1 MYMKFVLFLTL
12 FIAASIVQAQ
22 IPAYNQYTTKDG
34 LSGNTVYCGVQDK
47 NGFLWFG
54 TNQGLSRF
62 DGTRFEHFG
71 VEEGLPDPEV
81 LGLFSSSDG
90 DLWISCFKKNLSIRK
105 NGHIQTAAADNLL
118 SKISLK
124 SAIVTYYED
133 KLRKKCICS
142 KDETFFILKQDSVIR
157 VKWPYN
163 VLSILEVNGTLYAL
177 TTGLFR
183 ISINGD
189 MLQKIIFDKSSPL
202 LFKGFTDA
210 IAIGDKLIVM
220 SPYLKM
226 YHIKGDSMHLIAEH
240 KDIFGKLFADSQGRF
255 WVGTSNKGAICFMP
269 PFHSLSSYS
278 SYITGKRVNSI
289 IEDNQGGFWFG
300 TIGEGVFRLGPN
312 ESTIYNLSSDHT
324 PTNITALSTAT
335 GGGILAGD
343 DKGFLHHISKEGVKK
358 IPLPGIEK
366 YNKCREIKRIAP
378 HDYWIGSD
386 LGLYHYQTGK
396 VTLSTDISAIKEMEY
411 RKDTLWIGT
420 GGSVYFLPS
429 NTTALIKTKAERAT
443 ALCQDSEGILW
454 EGGTNGLKCEQQ
466 AFQFNWGER
475 FSELG
480 NRVLALENGGQGILW
495 AVTPQHGLIRLH
507 VKNGAVLSLQLM
519 GYCFNTG
526 IRNIQSLFQDA
537 SGKLWIATNEGIY
550 TLDKEYKTQYFGL
563 QDGLA
568 NLDVNC
574 ALVANDTLWV
584 GTVAGVTCRPLS
596 TIKKESTSPIFFAA
610 LRYRAAE
617 KNIRISLLDT
627 LLDVPVLYL
636 PSNANAVELDLSVQ
650 DYNSDYNKNFECTII
665 RQFPAWYNVTFDHL
679 LGWIRAG
686 FRSPQE
692 SSMAERGVLQMGLNL
707 PTGRYLISAST
718 SNKGGNTIFQPN
730 YFTLEKDTPWYGT
743 ALFWCICWVFII
755 VALYRIIHAGNQ
767 YRIIQTQL
775 AELKIQ
781 ALQAQINPHFIGNSI
796 NAIQQFFYPPN
807 AAKAS
812 IYIAIFTRLL
822 RKTMEFSEHHFI
834 PFHEELLYVND
845 YLEMVQLRFE
855 DRFEYTV
862 SSTPNIP
869 PDLLF
874 PSMLLQPLLE
884 NATIHGLNQD
894 GETLIEVGFDMVGNR
909 LRCQITDNG
918 IGIEKA
924 KQTKITLSPQHK
936 SKGMELLFKKI
947 QTLNILYHHDID
959 LTVNDRKN
967 EQPAQAG
974 TRVVVSFS
982 LLNQSQLPKI
992 DDEKN

>member
-1 MYMKFVLFLTL
+1 MKFVLFLTL

-133 KLRKKCICS
+133 KLRKKCICG

-378 HDYWIGSD
+378 HD
-386 LGLYHYQTGK
+386 
-396 VTLSTDISAIKEMEY
+396 
-411 RKDTLWIGT
+411 
-420 GGSVYFLPS
+420 
-429 NTTALIKTKAERAT
+429 
-443 ALCQDSEGILW
+443 
-454 EGGTNGLKCEQQ
+454 
-466 AFQFNWGER
+466 
-475 FSELG
+475 
-480 NRVLALENGGQGILW
+480 
-495 AVTPQHGLIRLH
+495 
-507 VKNGAVLSLQLM
+507 
-519 GYCFNTG
+519 
-526 IRNIQSLFQDA
+526 
-537 SGKLWIATNEGIY
+537 
-550 TLDKEYKTQYFGL
+550 
-563 QDGLA
+563 
-568 NLDVNC
+568 
-574 ALVANDTLWV
+574 
-584 GTVAGVTCRPLS
+584 
-596 TIKKESTSPIFFAA
+596 
-610 LRYRAAE
+610 
-617 KNIRISLLDT
+617 
-627 LLDVPVLYL
+627 
-636 PSNANAVELDLSVQ
+636 
-650 DYNSDYNKNFECTII
+650 
-665 RQFPAWYNVTFDHL
+665 
-679 LGWIRAG
+679 
-686 FRSPQE
+686 
-692 SSMAERGVLQMGLNL
+692 
-707 PTGRYLISAST
+707 
-718 SNKGGNTIFQPN
+718 
-730 YFTLEKDTPWYGT
+730 
-743 ALFWCICWVFII
+743 
-755 VALYRIIHAGNQ
+755 
-767 YRIIQTQL
+767 
-775 AELKIQ
+775 
-781 ALQAQINPHFIGNSI
+781 
-796 NAIQQFFYPPN
+796 
-807 AAKAS
+807 
-812 IYIAIFTRLL
+812 
-822 RKTMEFSEHHFI
+822 
-834 PFHEELLYVND
+834 
-845 YLEMVQLRFE
+845 
-855 DRFEYTV
+855 
-862 SSTPNIP
+862 
-869 PDLLF
+869 
-874 PSMLLQPLLE
+874 
-884 NATIHGLNQD
+884 
-894 GETLIEVGFDMVGNR
+894 
-909 LRCQITDNG
+909 
-918 IGIEKA
+918 
-924 KQTKITLSPQHK
+924 
-936 SKGMELLFKKI
+936 
-947 QTLNILYHHDID
+947 
-959 LTVNDRKN
+959 
-967 EQPAQAG
+967 
-974 TRVVVSFS
+974 
-982 LLNQSQLPKI
+982 
-992 DDEKN
+992 

>member
-1 MYMKFVLFLTL
+1 MKFILFLFL
-12 FIAASIVQAQ
+12 FISISILQAQ
-22 IPAYNQYTTKDG
+22 DPAYNQYTTKDG

-47 NGFLWFG
+47 KGFLWFG

-71 VEEGLPDPEV
+71 VKEGLPDPEV
-81 LGLFSSSDG
+81 LELFSSSDG

-105 NGHIQTAAADNLL
+105 NGHIQTSAADNLL

-133 KLRKKCICS
+133 SLGKKWICG
-142 KDETFFILKQDSVIR
+142 KDSTFFILKQESVIR
-157 VKWPYN
+157 VKWPHN
-163 VLSILEVNGTLYAL
+163 VASFLEINGTLFAL
-177 TTGLFR
+177 TDTGLLR

-189 MLQKIIFDKSSPL
+189 ILQNIIFDKSNPFP
-202 LFKGFTDA
+202 FKEFSNA
-210 IAIGDKLIVM
+210 IATGDKLIVM
-220 SPYLKM
+220 SPHLKI
-226 YHIKGDSMHLIAEH
+226 YQIKGDSLHLIEEH

-255 WVGTSNKGAICFMP
+255 WVGTSNKGAICFTP

-278 SYITGKRVNSI
+278 SYISGKRVNSI

-300 TIGEGVFRLGPN
+300 TIGEGLFRLVPN
-312 ESTIYNLSSDHT
+312 GSLIYRFSPDHI

-343 DKGFLHHISKEGVKK
+343 DKGFIHHVSKRGVEK
-358 IPLPGIEK
+358 INLPSVEK
-366 YNKCREIKRIAP
+366 YNKCRQIKHVAP
-378 HDYWIGSD
+378 HEYWIGTD
-386 LGLYHYQTGK
+386 LGLYHYQKGK
-396 VTLSTDISAIKEMEY
+396 LTLTSHLSAIKAIEY

-420 GGSVYFLPS
+420 AGTVYFLPFNATEVS
-429 NTTALIKTKAERAT
+429 RTRAERAT
-443 ALCQDSEGILW
+443 ALCQDSEGFLW
-454 EGGTNGLKCEQQ
+454 VGGTNGLKCEQQ
-466 AFQFNWGER
+466 AFLFNWGER

-480 NRVLALENGGQGILW
+480 NRVLALENAGQGVLW
-495 AVTPQHGLIRLH
+495 VVTPQDGLIRLQ

-519 GYCFNTG
+519 DYCFKGG
-526 IRNIQSLFQDA
+526 IDNIQSLFQDA
-537 SGKLWIATNEGIY
+537 DGKLWIATNQGIY

-574 ALVANDTLWV
+574 VLVANDTLWV
-584 GTVAGVTCRPLS
+584 GTSAGVTCRPLS
-596 TIKKESTSPIFFAA
+596 TIKKGSSSPIFFTA
-610 LRYRAAE
+610 LRYRMAE
-617 KNIRISLLDT
+617 KNIKISLLDT
-627 LLDVPVLYL
+627 LLGASVLCI
-636 PSNANAVELDLSVQ
+636 PSDANAVELELSVQ
-650 DYNSDYNKNFECTII
+650 DYNSDFNTNFECTITK
-665 RQFPAWYNVTFDHL
+665 QFPAWYNITFDHL

-686 FRSPQE
+686 FRAPQE
-692 SSMAERGVLQMGLNL
+692 SSIAEHGVLQMGLNL
-707 PTGRYLISAST
+707 PSGRYLISALT
-718 SNKGGNTIFQPN
+718 SNKAGSSIFEPN
-730 YFTLEKDTPWYGT
+730 YFILVKDTPWYGT
-743 ALFWCICWVFII
+743 ALFWCICWVLII
-755 VALYRIIHAGNQ
+755 LGLYRIIRAGNQ
-767 YRIIQTQL
+767 FRIIQTQL

-834 PFHEELLYVND
+834 PFHEEVLYVND
-845 YLEMVQLRFE
+845 YLDMVQLRFE
-855 DRFEYTV
+855 DRFEYIVT
-862 SSTPNIP
+862 STPNIP

-894 GETLIEVGFDMVGNR
+894 GETLIEVAFDMVGNR

-924 KQTKITLSPQHK
+924 KQTKIILNPQHK

-947 QTLNILYHHDID
+947 QTLNTLYHHDID

-974 TRVVVSFS
+974 THVVISFS
-982 LLNQSQLPKI
+982 LKNQSQLPKI

>member
-1 MYMKFVLFLTL
+1 MKFALFLTL
-12 FIAASIVQAQ
+12 FITAYTVQAQ
-22 IPAYNQYTTKDG
+22 NPAYNQYTTKDG

-47 NGFLWFG
+47 KGFLWFG

-71 VEEGLPDPEV
+71 VKEGLPDPEV
-81 LGLFSSSDG
+81 LELFSSSDG

-105 NGHIQTAAADNLL
+105 NGHIQIAVEDNLL
-118 SKISLK
+118 AKISLK
-124 SAIVTYYED
+124 SAIFTFHED
-133 KLRKKCICS
+133 RLGKKWICG
-142 KDETFFILKQDSVIR
+142 KDRSLFIINQDSIIR
-157 VKWPYN
+157 INCPTN
-163 VLSILEVNGTLYAL
+163 VFSVFEMDGDLFAIRTDGLYRMSL
-177 TTGLFR
+177 
-183 ISINGD
+183 NGD
-189 MLQKIIFDKSSPL
+189 LLQNIILDQPTQNP
-202 LFKGFTDA
+202 FTVLTNA
-210 IAIGDKLIVM
+210 VVTGDKLIVM
-220 SPYLKM
+220 SPHLM
-226 YHIKGDSMHLIAEH
+226 MFQRQGDRFQFIEEH
-240 KDIFGKLFADSQGRF
+240 KDLFGKLFVDSQGRC
-255 WVGTSNKGAICFMP
+255 WVGTSNKGAICFVP
-269 PFHSLSSYS
+269 PYNSLSN
-278 SYITGKRVNSI
+278 YISFIPGKRVNSI
-289 IEDNQGGFWFG
+289 IEDIQGGFWFG

-312 ESTIYNLSSDHT
+312 GSTIYNLSSDHT

-335 GGGILAGD
+335 GGGILSGD

-366 YNKCREIKRIAP
+366 YNKCRQIKHIAP
-378 HDYWIGSD
+378 YDYWIGSD
-386 LGLYHYQTGK
+386 LGLYHYQKGK
-396 VTLSTDISAIKEMEY
+396 VTLTTNLSAIKAIEY
-411 RKDTLWIGT
+411 RKDTLWMGMATSI
-420 GGSVYFLPS
+420 YFLTP
-429 NTTALIKTKAERAT
+429 NATAAIRTKAERAT

-480 NRVLALENGGQGILW
+480 NRVLALENGGQGVLW
-495 AVTPQHGLIRLH
+495 VVTPQHGLIRLL
-507 VKNGAVLSLQLM
+507 VKNGAVLSLKLM
-519 GYCFNTG
+519 DYCFKGG
-526 IRNIQSLFQDA
+526 IRNIQSLFQEA

-574 ALVANDTLWV
+574 VLVANDTLWV

-596 TIKKESTSPIFFAA
+596 TIKKVSTSPIFFAV
-610 LRYRAAE
+610 LRYRVAE
-617 KNIRISLLDT
+617 KNIRMSLLDT

-686 FRSPQE
+686 FRAPQE

-718 SNKGGNTIFQPN
+718 SNKGGNTIFEPN
-730 YFTLEKDTPWYGT
+730 YFILEKDTPWYGT
-743 ALFWCICWVFII
+743 ALFWCICWALII
-755 VALYRIIHAGNQ
+755 VALYRIIRAGNQ

-834 PFHEELLYVND
+834 PFHEEVLYVND

-855 DRFEYTV
+855 DRFKYTV
-862 SSTPNIP
+862 SNSPNIP

-894 GETLIEVGFDMVGNR
+894 GETLIEVGFNMVGNR

-924 KQTKITLSPQHK
+924 KQTKITLNPQHK

-959 LTVNDRKN
+959 LTVNDRNN

-974 TRVVVSFS
+974 TRAMVSFS

-992 DDEKN
+992 DDDKN